1 MLHKFGGIPS
11 LFTSSMW
18 SLGVTGKRLLT
29 NHLSQVPKRRSRGRA
44 HVSLEGL
51 GGAAMKVM
59 PTKRPRDKWK
69 FVRCEDR
76 QDGSHFQQL
85 GPVGVLG

>member
-18 SLGVTGKRLLT
+18 SLGVTGKHLLT

-51 GGAAMKVM
+51 GGADMKVM

-69 FVRCEDR
+69 FVRRENGRMEATSSSLVPLVC
-76 QDGSHFQQL
+76 
-85 GPVGVLG
+85 